1 MVFSISVLLKHDLPL
16 ENEDETIWEED
27 IILCYADCIEEAKS
41 KAEIVARNLEV
52 EYKSLSGEIV
62 KWVYDSILSIYQLEE
77 NSVSDGSILF
87 ARHLRNREVCSL
99 KEKFSD

>member
-1 MVFSISVLLKHDLPL
+1 MLFSISVLLKHDLP
-16 ENEDETIWEED
+16 NDNVDETIWQENL
-27 IILCYADCIEEAKS
+27 ILCYADCIEDAKV
-41 KAEIVARNLEV
+41 KAEIFARNLEV
-52 EYKSLSGEIV
+52 EYKSISGEIV

-77 NSVSDGSILF
+77 NILSDGSVLF